1 MGFGYIGENAKS
13 LGKNLR
19 LKASCWWFWVRKPAK
34 ANGNF
39 LW

>member
-19 LKASCWWFWVRKPAK
+19 LLVVLGEETSKSQW
-34 ANGNF
+34 
-39 LW
+39 

>member
-19 LKASCWWFWVRKPAK
+19 LK
-34 ANGNF
+34 GF
-39 LW
+39 LLVVLGAETSKSQW